1 MELRIGDR
9 YQLTYAIQSLADGVL
24 YAGKELFLQ
33 RDVIIFISNNK
44 EEQSSEDLQRGLGQ
58 ASHFNN
64 KNFFHILN
72 AGVIDGHVYVVF
84 TSYAGKPLIQSIQYH
99 TLTSREILTMIYDL
113 GTSMH
118 NAAEEGLFGYKVSAE
133 NIWLTNDNQLKII
146 NYWTPVHDDQTN
158 SSGLCL
164 LLYQLC
170 AKSSIVPKTYEAIEY
185 EILHSMK
192 DLSPKQLE
200 KLTALIRRVFRGDNS
215 LVTFVLSLREI
226 LDIKESVNK
235 PTMNMVSNEPPVKA
249 ERITKQEQEQE
260 QEHEQEQQPISRQ
273 ATNYRAYR
281 DQYLNKN
288 DRQIND
294 EDQYE
299 YEDQYVDEDDSYEN
313 PNRSWT
319 NKIKWIAGIIV
330 ALLIFVGTV
339 VLVFM
344 LLTSSNAEEDQ
355 EPSRVPQVEATIKPQ
370 STSEPTATLEP
381 AETTVPTNKP
391 KPDSI
396 VKDNKKPDSN
406 QAVQPSDNGGN
417 TDSDSNTNSNTN
429 SDGEQEPVTVP
440 SLIGLTLKEAEKEI
454 RANGLRYD
462 YKKENSDEPEGTV
475 FAQEPEAGTSA
486 AKGDKIYITVSR
498 EKNN

>member
-44 EEQSSEDLQRGLGQ
+44 EEQGTEDLQRGLGQ

-64 KNFFHILN
+64 KNFFHMLN
-72 AGVIDGHVYVVF
+72 AGIIDGHVYVVF

-99 TLTSREILTMIYDL
+99 TQTSREILSMIYDL

-118 NAAEEGLFGYKVSAE
+118 NAAEENLFSYKVSAE
-133 NIWLTNDNQLKII
+133 NIWLTNDNHLKVI
-146 NYWTPVHDDQTN
+146 NYWTPVHADQTN

-164 LLYQLC
+164 LMYQLC
-170 AKSSIVPKTYEAIEY
+170 AKTSEVPKTYEAIEY
-185 EILHSMK
+185 EILRSMK

-215 LVTFVLSLREI
+215 LVTFVLSLHEI
-226 LDIKESVNK
+226 LEIRESVINK
-235 PTMNMVSNEPPVKA
+235 AVNMVSNEPPVKA
-249 ERITKQEQEQE
+249 ERITKQEQ
-260 QEHEQEQQPISRQ
+260 QPIPKQ

-281 DQYLNKN
+281 DQYLNN
-288 DRQIND
+288 HDHHNEVED
-294 EDQYE
+294 EDGYI
-299 YEDQYVDEDDSYEN
+299 DDDDSYEE
-313 PNRSWT
+313 PKRSWT

-344 LLTSSNAEEDQ
+344 LLTSSNPEEKQ
-355 EPSRVPQVEATIKPQ
+355 EPNRVPQVEATIKPE

-381 AETTVPTNKP
+381 AETIVPTSSP
-391 KPDSI
+391 
-396 VKDNKKPDSN
+396 KPDSN
-406 QAVQPSDNGGN
+406 QAVQPSDNGE
-417 TDSDSNTNSNTN
+417 NTNNG
-429 SDGEQEPVTVP
+429 GEQEAISVP
-440 SLIGLTLKEAEKEI
+440 NLIGLTLKEAEKEI
-454 RANGLRYD
+454 GAAGLRYN
-462 YKKENSDEPEGTV
+462 YEKKNSDAPEGTV
-475 FAQEPEAGTSA
+475 FKQEPEAGASI
-486 AKGDKIYITVSR
+486 AKGDRITITVSR
-498 EKNN
+498 EKK